1 MVIVD
6 TIVSIDGYA
15 ARPNGQIDWFLELRD
30 VVEDVS
36 WPELMPQVQAGL
48 FGAQTYREFAAYWPT
63 QSPAYD
69 VNRIEKHVVSKSLP
83 SAPWGTSA
91 SLRIHRDGVVQAL
104 EEVRSSTSGA
114 VIVWGSLGVS
124 RELFANDLVDELWLR
139 VVPVSL
145 GEGLQPLPRRDLPFD
160 LVDCRRNEA
169 GLLTLRYRVRGR
181 P

>member
-36 WPELMPQVQAGL
+36 WPELIPRVEAGL
-48 FGAQTYREFAAYWPT
+48 FGAQTYREFAEYWPD

-83 SAPWGTSA
+83 RAPWGTSA
-91 SLRIHRDGVVQAL
+91 SLRIHRDGAAKALKDVQ
-104 EEVRSSTSGA
+104 SSTSGD
-114 VIVWGSLGVS
+114 VIVWGSLGIS

-160 LVDCRRNEA
+160 LVDCRRNDS
-169 GLLTLRYRVRGR
+169 GLLTLRYRVEGC
-181 P
+181 

>member
-1 MVIVD
+1 MSTSWWACPSCRSRPGGVG
-6 TIVSIDGYA
+6 TIVSIDGHA
-15 ARPNGQIDWFLELRD
+15 ARPNGRIDWFLELRD

-36 WPELMPQVQAGL
+36 WPELMPQVEAGL
-48 FGAQTYREFAAYWPT
+48 FGAQTYREFAEYWPA

-104 EEVRSSTSGA
+104 EEVQASTSGA

-124 RELFANDLVDELWLR
+124 RELFANDLVDEFWLR
-139 VVPVSL
+139 VGAAPK
-145 GEGLQPLPRRDLPFD
+145 RRRLSEQDGSSGPGISRCF
-160 LVDCRRNEA
+160 RA
-169 GLLTLRYRVRGR
+169 
-181 P
+181 